1 MELHASV
8 SSPHEVLQKI
18 KREEPIGVQWA
29 NLVLARTQC
38 KNNIYLVSRLN
49 DNVVKDMMITPIH
62 TVEEG
67 LQRAFEALGK
77 DAKVAAIPEGP
88 LVLSLLKH

>member
-1 MELHASV
+1 LV
-8 SSPHEVLQKI
+8 SHS
-18 KREEPIGVQWA
+18 
-29 NLVLARTQC
+29 QC

-77 DAKVAAIPEGP
+77 DAQVAAIPEGP
-88 LVLSLLKH
+88 LVLGLLKH

>member
-1 MELHASV
+1 
-8 SSPHEVLQKI
+8 
-18 KREEPIGVQWA
+18 
-29 NLVLARTQC
+29 
-38 KNNIYLVSRLN
+38 
-49 DNVVKDMMITPIH
+49 VVKDMMITPIH